1 MNYLKKIFSP
11 SLLVISFFLLIYTF
25 YKSEIYWDGN
35 KKDYFFSYYLISLI
49 LVFLSIITFFINH
62 KLKQYLI
69 ITVIST
75 VTTLYLFEA
84 YLLFKQQN
92 SKGQLSI
99 NNQNKEQIYE
109 NITGKKFDNRT
120 RLEILKDFREI
131 NKKIQVTVSPN
142 NYVNKNN
149 PIFPLS
155 GISNSKT
162 IFCNEN
168 GFYTIYE
175 SDRYGFNNPDDNWD
189 ADEIE
194 YLLVGDS
201 FAHGACVNT
210 PNDIGSVLRNLS
222 KKSVLNLGY
231 SGNGPLIEY
240 ATLREYFVKG
250 TKNIVW
256 IYYEND
262 LNDLKREISSQIL
275 NKYLSDK
282 DFSQNLIL
290 RQNEVNRANK
300 ELINNLYNINMELD
314 SLKQHKKDMNKKNQV
329 LKFIRFDSLKT
340 LIKNF
345 STKKNFQENKLP
357 FDYFSKILSEAKNFA
372 DMNKSNFYFVYMPS
386 IKNFNS
392 KNFEN
397 KNFQII
403 KDLINDL
410 NIEFIDLNNDL
421 FNNFRDPLKFYTFKI
436 GPHLNVN
443 GYKEAAFKIIESAN
457 LK

>member
-11 SLLVISFFLLIYTF
+11 SLLVISFLLLIYTF

-35 KKDYFFSYYLISLI
+35 KKDYYFSYYLISLI

-62 KLKQYLI
+62 KVKQYLI

-142 NYVNKNN
+142 NYVNENN
-149 PIFPLS
+149 AIFPLS

-189 ADEIE
+189 ANEIE
-194 YLLVGDS
+194 YFLVGDS
-201 FAHGACVNT
+201 FTHGACVNA

-222 KKSVLNLGY
+222 KKAVLNLGY
-231 SGNGPLIEY
+231 SGNGPLIEL
-240 ATLREYFVKG
+240 ATLREYMKNNVK
-250 TKNIVW
+250 KVLW
-256 IYYEND
+256 IYYEGND
-262 LNDLKREISSQIL
+262 LSGLHIEMTDKILMKYYKDVTFTQDLKLKQKEIDNLAASSINRE
-275 NKYLSDK
+275 K
-282 DFSQNLIL
+282 
-290 RQNEVNRANK
+290 NEKKQSESERGFFGI
-300 ELINNLYNINMELD
+300 ELINFIKITNLRVLIYPPPQLTANLEKILKIAKELVNQNNSKLYFIYLPEYARYKTNYDNTSYN
-314 SLKQHKKDMNKKNQV
+314 
-329 LKFIRFDSLKT
+329 
-340 LIKNF
+340 LIKDIV
-345 STKKNFQENKLP
+345 NKLDIP
-357 FDYFSKILSEAKNFA
+357 
-372 DMNKSNFYFVYMPS
+372 
-386 IKNFNS
+386 
-392 KNFEN
+392 
-397 KNFQII
+397 
-403 KDLINDL
+403 
-410 NIEFIDLNNDL
+410 FIDIPQEVFKKEKNPLNL
-421 FNNFRDPLKFYTFKI
+421 FPFKMYGHYTI
-436 GPHLNVN
+436 E
-443 GYKEAAFKIIESAN
+443 GYKKVSESIFN
-457 LK
+457 LTKD

>member
-11 SLLVISFFLLIYTF
+11 SLLVISFLLLIYTF

-35 KKDYFFSYYLISLI
+35 KKDYYFSYYLISLI

-62 KLKQYLI
+62 KVKQYLI

-142 NYVNKNN
+142 NYVNENN
-149 PIFPLS
+149 AIFPLS

-189 ADEIE
+189 ANEIE
-194 YLLVGDS
+194 YFLVGDS
-201 FAHGACVNT
+201 FTHGACVNA

-222 KKSVLNLGY
+222 KKAVLNLGY
-231 SGNGPLIEY
+231 SGNGPLIEL
-240 ATLREYFVKG
+240 ATLREYMKNNVK
-250 TKNIVW
+250 KVLW
-256 IYYEND
+256 IYYEGND
-262 LNDLKREISSQIL
+262 LSGLHIEMTDKILMKYYKDVTFTQDLKLKQKEIDNLAASSINRE
-275 NKYLSDK
+275 K
-282 DFSQNLIL
+282 
-290 RQNEVNRANK
+290 NEKKQSESERGFFGI
-300 ELINNLYNINMELD
+300 ELINFIKITNLRVLIYPPPQLTANLEKILKIAKELVNQNNSRLYFIYLPEYARYKTNYDNTSYN
-314 SLKQHKKDMNKKNQV
+314 
-329 LKFIRFDSLKT
+329 
-340 LIKNF
+340 LIKDIV
-345 STKKNFQENKLP
+345 NKLDIP
-357 FDYFSKILSEAKNFA
+357 
-372 DMNKSNFYFVYMPS
+372 
-386 IKNFNS
+386 
-392 KNFEN
+392 
-397 KNFQII
+397 
-403 KDLINDL
+403 
-410 NIEFIDLNNDL
+410 FIDIPQEVFKKEKNPLNL
-421 FNNFRDPLKFYTFKI
+421 FPFKMYGHYTI
-436 GPHLNVN
+436 E
-443 GYKEAAFKIIESAN
+443 GYKKVSESIFN
-457 LK
+457 LTKD